1 MYRLIAL
8 FMLLTSL
15 LTSVASMA
23 AEGETRSAVD
33 VWASLLK
40 PKYFGDKPLTEG
52 RAILD
57 MKTPYRSEDAAFTP
71 VSLSA
76 GIAQTEARYIKDIYV
91 FVENNPQPL
100 VGIFHLTPASGR
112 ADLALRVRVDQ
123 YTNIRAVAVL
133 NTGEHHMVTNFV
145 KAQGGCSAPAAGD
158 FDQAMTH
165 IGEMKFRAVSDDA
178 HADLMIG
185 QFLLSHP
192 NVTGMQK
199 DQKTQLIRPEHYVKT
214 IRLYEGD
221 KLLMTAE
228 TGFSVSE
235 DPSLRFF
242 FRPAGASE
250 IRAEVEDSKGMH
262 WQETFKIKG

>member
-1 MYRLIAL
+1 MVRLIP
-8 FMLLTSL
+8 LLLLISL
-15 LTSVASMA
+15 LVSPLRGLA
-23 AEGETRSAVD
+23 AEGDAQSDVD
-33 VWASLLK
+33 IWATLLK
-40 PKYFGDKPLTEG
+40 PHYFGDTPLTEG
-52 RAILD
+52 RAIID

-71 VSLSA
+71 VSISA
-76 GIAQTEARYIKDIYV
+76 GIPQTEARYIKDIYV

-100 VGIFHLTPASGR
+100 AGIFHLTPASGR

-133 NTGEHHMVTNFV
+133 NTGEHHLVTNFV
-145 KAQGGCSAPAAGD
+145 KAQGGCSAPAASD
-158 FDQAMTH
+158 FEKAMEH

-214 IRLYEGD
+214 IKLYEGD

-235 DPSLRFF
+235 DPSFRFF

-250 IRAEVEDSKGMH
+250 IRAEVEDSKGMR